1 MDRTTSSHPQYDPLS
16 ADFNELYGIYRFTL
30 ESRNLR
36 PEGEGEVTY
45 MLRVHMRSLNQG
57 TIYDYHDFVFM
68 ELDVEPAN
76 GGDIDMPI
84 HKTFTFQSFN
94 DIEGIEIVG
103 ASPLIGVQTITIEK
117 LRTSDSYDTNPMVVT
132 TLTGLDPG
140 QVISI

>member
-1 MDRTTSSHPQYDPLS
+1 
-16 ADFNELYGIYRFTL
+16 
-30 ESRNLR
+30 
-36 PEGEGEVTY
+36 
-45 MLRVHMRSLNQG
+45 MRSLNQG